1 MQISVST
8 WKRIIDLQICLP
20 SQDMLEI
27 LQWAEVSQSANC
39 IHGVL
44 LYTDEV
50 FLKNRHRT
58 RRGQVKVSQDREIG
72 ALVERV
78 GTKHGDNE

>member
-1 MQISVST
+1 M
-8 WKRIIDLQICLP
+8 QICLP

-50 FLKNRHRT
+50 FLKNHHRS
-58 RRGQVKVSQDREIG
+58 RRGQMKVSQDREIG

-78 GTKHGDNE
+78 GTTCGDDE

>member
-8 WKRIIDLQICLP
+8 WKRVIDLQICLP

-27 LQWAEVSQSANC
+27 LQWAEVSQSTNC

-44 LYTDEV
+44 LYADEV
-50 FLKNRHRT
+50 FLKNHHRS
-58 RRGQVKVSQDREIG
+58 RRGLVKVSQDKEIG
-72 ALVERV
+72 ELVAKV
-78 GTKHGDNE
+78 SQWCVFDG

>member
-44 LYTDEV
+44 LYTDEL
-50 FLKNRHRT
+50 FLKNRHRS

-78 GTKHGDNE
+78 EMTCGDDE